1 MPYFHPH
8 CQVGDTDMYIKN
20 YVAIW
25 VVSDSKEHDSA
36 AGESATWY
44 PARITGFRK
53 SGDGQ
58 TLTHVK
64 VRWYG
69 NSASEFR
76 DGKILPGWMDNM
88 GRYVYQKTC
97 KRHGA
102 KPYVTEV
109 FIESVLTWG
118 LRVTGGEIT
127 TESLAR
133 IDDAVKATMDRQAEG
148 LE

>member
-1 MPYFHPH
+1 
-8 CQVGDTDMYIKN
+8 MYIKN

-25 VVSDSKEHDSA
+25 VVSEEHDSA

-53 SGDGQ
+53 SVDGQ

-76 DGKILPGWMDNM
+76 DGKILPGWMANN
-88 GRYVYQKTC
+88 GRHVYQKTC
-97 KRHGA
+97 KRHGWM
-102 KPYVTEV
+102 PYLSEI
-109 FIESVLTWG
+109 FIETVLTWG
-118 LRVTGGEIT
+118 LRVTGGKIA
-127 TESLAR
+127 TESMTR